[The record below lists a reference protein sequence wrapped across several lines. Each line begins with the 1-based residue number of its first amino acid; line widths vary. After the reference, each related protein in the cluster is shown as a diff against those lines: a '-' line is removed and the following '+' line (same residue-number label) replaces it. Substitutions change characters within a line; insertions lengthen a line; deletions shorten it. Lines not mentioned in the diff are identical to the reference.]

1 MQFNKYDAIV
11 LCKIPTG
18 NHFLPV
24 EMGTWEGIY
33 IRDRTC
39 ALGGNVNEIADYIL
53 ICPFV
58 TKKKNILLQ
67 KNIIILGQIH

>member
-1 MQFNKYDAIV
+1 
-11 LCKIPTG
+11 
-18 NHFLPV
+18 
-24 EMGTWEGIY
+24 MGTWEGIY

-58 TKKKNILLQ
+58 TKQRTFFCKKILLY
-67 KNIIILGQIH
+67 